1 MCNALQLLVLTK
13 TENILIKTLQN
24 LKIVKSL

>member
-13 TENILIKTLQN
+13 TKNILIKTLQN